1 MLKSNSNFKLSKT
14 VKRMMAS
21 HSDINYSNML
31 KRNFIQAELAAAIQ
45 PKVYKDKR
53 NNSETE

>member
-14 VKRMMAS
+14 VKRMMAA
-21 HSDINYSNML
+21 HPDTNYSNMI

-53 NNSETE
+53 TNSEAE

>member
-1 MLKSNSNFKLSKT
+1 MLKPGSSFKLSKI
-14 VKRMMAS
+14 VKRMMAA
-21 HSDINYSNML
+21 HANPNYSNII

-45 PKVYKDKR
+45 PRVHKDKK